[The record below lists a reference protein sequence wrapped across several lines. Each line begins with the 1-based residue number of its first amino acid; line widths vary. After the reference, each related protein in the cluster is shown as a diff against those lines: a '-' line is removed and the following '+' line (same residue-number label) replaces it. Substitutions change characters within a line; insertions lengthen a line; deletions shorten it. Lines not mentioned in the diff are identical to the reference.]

1 MKYFF
6 LIILILPWA
15 LSAQRF
21 EIQLDRQEMTIADQ
35 ESVHLSIDSEAS
47 AIEAIDLESWK
58 NAGIEW
64 MQEPSLESQQSL
76 TFTIFDTGYFVL
88 PPLLAI
94 INGDSIYSNDLAI
107 NVLSVATDS
116 THIAPIKDI
125 VQEPIRFWDVA
136 PFVLGFILLVGG
148 ILFLNHLRNRNQ
160 PSAQQIE
167 VYRPAHEVAMQK
179 LKMLEEQGLWQK
191 GEVKAYQ
198 SGLTYIIREYL
209 ENRYAVKALESTTE
223 EILNYPEVRQ
233 IDGEQQ
239 SRLRNILNIA
249 DLVKFAKAKP
259 TAEVHK
265 QFMDTARTFIL
276 KTKKEE
282 VLHATS
288 ASEN

>member
-1 MKYFF
+1 MC
-6 LIILILPWA
+6 LIILCFPWT

-35 ESVHLSIDSEAS
+35 ESVHLSIDSDAS
-47 AIEAIDLESWK
+47 DIDVIDVESWK
-58 NAGIEW
+58 DVGIEW
-64 MQEPSLESQQSL
+64 IQEAVLENQQSL

-116 THIAPIKDI
+116 TNIAPIKDI
-125 VQEPIRFWDVA
+125 VQEPIGFWDVA

-148 ILFLNHLRNRNQ
+148 ILFISHLR
-160 PSAQQIE
+160 SKKQQTEQEIV
-167 VYRPAHEVAMQK
+167 VYKPAHQVAMQK

-209 ENRYAVKALESTTE
+209 ENRYTIKALESTTE
-223 EILNYPEVRQ
+223 EILNYTEVKR
-233 IDGEQQ
+233 IDPKQQ
-239 SRLRNILNIA
+239 SSLRNILNIA

-259 TAEVHK
+259 TAEIHK

-276 KTKKEE
+276 KTKKDE
-282 VLHATS
+282 VIHATS